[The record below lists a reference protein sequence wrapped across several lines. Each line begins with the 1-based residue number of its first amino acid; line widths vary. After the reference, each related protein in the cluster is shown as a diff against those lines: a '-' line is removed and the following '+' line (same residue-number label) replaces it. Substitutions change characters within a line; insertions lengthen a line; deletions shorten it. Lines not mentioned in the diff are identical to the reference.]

1 MPFWD
6 IFFSCKL
13 YSIQFLNAKMAF
25 FKLFGIIENS
35 KDADICICLVKQI
48 ACSISTPY
56 WLSVV
61 AKKSKS
67 ARQQFKSNC
76 N

>member
-1 MPFWD
+1 MHISRAFFGNEFLINSD
-6 IFFSCKL
+6 CNNAILRYFFSCKL

-56 WLSVV
+56 
-61 AKKSKS
+61 
-67 ARQQFKSNC
+67 
-76 N
+76 